1 MSIKVTF
8 LFKDVTNTAEMKPL
22 FFQISSQCWE
32 ECRLKWEERNTDCDI
47 RLKKKKNLLH
57 PSQLPQLKRMRS
69 ERGGF
74 LLFFWAYSSRV

>member
-22 FFQISSQCWE
+22 FCQISSQCWE

-47 RLKKKKNLLH
+47 RLKKKKIFCIPHNFH
-57 PSQLPQLKRMRS
+57 SLK
-69 ERGGF
+69 G
-74 LLFFWAYSSRV
+74 